1 MKTPS
6 PKSTRKPVIGI
17 LGGIGAGKSTVA
29 SEFAALGCAL
39 VDGDAIG
46 HELLATAEVKDLLRQ
61 RWDDEIFGGGGRVDR
76 AALGDIVFGSPDEMK
91 ALNGIMHPRIR
102 RLIQQRISDAM
113 TDDNVKG
120 VVLDAAVAL
129 EAGWDDLCTH
139 LVFVDAPRGLRAAR
153 SGALRGWDRHAWRMR
168 EKSQIPLDTKAA
180 RCYYT
185 LDNSS
190 SVSFLREQ
198 IRELFSEIVS
208 VSD

>member
-6 PKSTRKPVIGI
+6 PKSPRKPVIGI

-46 HELLATAEVKDLLRQ
+46 HELLNTAEVKDLLRGQ
-61 RWDDEIFGGGGRVDR
+61 WGDEIFCDDGQVDR
-76 AALGDIVFGSPDEMK
+76 RALGRIVFNAPGELEV
-91 ALNGIMHPRIR
+91 LNGIMHPRIR
-102 RLIQQRISDAM
+102 RGIQQRISAAM
-113 TDDNVKG
+113 ADGSVKA

-129 EAGWDDLCTH
+129 EAGWDDLCSH
-139 LVFVDAPRGLRAAR
+139 LVFVDAPRRLRAAR
-153 SGALRGWDRHAWRMR
+153 SEALRGWNRHAWRMR